1 MSLIKQIWLTIL
13 VLLLLALGGSLFIGT
28 MNSKQYIE
36 QELRIKNADNANAL
50 ALSLSQLDKDPVT
63 VELLVAAQFDT
74 GHYRRIELVSPEGE
88 VLERRVSDAPAS
100 DAPGW
105 FVELIDFD
113 IPAGTAVVQDG
124 WKQFATV
131 TLETHHGYAY
141 RALWRSVVDLLIWF
155 AVAALVSAALAWWIV
170 RAIQRPLQTVVAQA
184 RDIGQRR
191 FTTTEVPRT
200 RELREVVLAMNQ
212 LSNVVRLMLAEET
225 RKLDKLRRRL
235 QQDEVTGVAKRD
247 ALMHRLDAML
257 TSDGQR
263 SAGHLAMVRVAN
275 LTVLNERLGYA
286 ATNQFL
292 NDLAGFLRELA
303 ENYDEGFVGRL
314 NGTDFGLILP
324 GCSDPDALIEAI
336 KSQLYTQ
343 PDVERSGIELPVSLV
358 AYAQGDKRG
367 ELLSVL
373 DGALSKAETRGGKAI
388 EVATTDAKRQPYR
401 THDEWRQALTQALST
416 DGVYLAHYPVLDS
429 DGQLLHHECPARL
442 KLKDAWQSAGV
453 FLPWASRIG
462 MSRDIDLA
470 VVDTALRTIAQD
482 DKPLGINLSS
492 ESIRDTGFVAALRQ
506 RLQDKPQEAR
516 QLWIEVPESAAV
528 RHMAAFRTLSQ
539 ELRQFG
545 CKMGIE
551 HVGPEFAKLNS
562 LHDLGLT
569 YLKID
574 ASLIQDI
581 NREDQTHPF
590 LRGIA
595 TLSHSIGVLVI
606 GEGVANQEERETL
619 FDLGFDGVT
628 GPGVRLTDNR

>member
-1 MSLIKQIWLTIL
+1 MSLIKQLWLAIL

-28 MNSKQYIE
+28 LNSKQYIE

-74 GHYRRIELVSPEGE
+74 GHYRRIELVSPEGAI
-88 VLERRVSDAPAS
+88 LERRVSDVAATEAP
-100 DAPGW
+100 DW
-105 FVELIDFD
+105 FVDLVEFD
-113 IPAGTAVVQDG
+113 IPVGTAVVQDG
-124 WKQFATV
+124 WKQFATI

-141 RALWRSVVDLLIWF
+141 NVLWRSVVDLLMWF
-155 AVAALVSAALAWWIV
+155 AVAALISAALAWWIV
-170 RAIQRPLQTVVAQA
+170 RTIQRPLQNVVAQA

-191 FTTTEVPRT
+191 FTTTELPHT

-275 LTVLNERLGYA
+275 LAALNERLGYA
-286 ATNQFL
+286 DTNQL
-292 NDLAGFLRELA
+292 LSDLASYLTDLA

-314 NGTDFGLILP
+314 NGTDFGMILP
-324 GCSDPDALIEAI
+324 GSGDPDILIEDI
-336 KSQLYTQ
+336 KSQLYGQ
-343 PDVERSGIELPVSLV
+343 PGIDRSGIELPVSLV
-358 AYAQGDKRG
+358 AYAQGDTRG
-367 ELLSVL
+367 DLLSVL
-373 DGALSKAETRGGKAI
+373 DGALAKAEARGGKAI
-388 EVATTDAKRQPYR
+388 EVATTDAKHQPYR
-401 THDEWRQALTQALST
+401 THDEWRQALTQALAT
-416 DGVYLAHYPVLDS
+416 DGVYLAHYPVLD
-429 DGQLLHHECPARL
+429 DEDRLLHHECPARL
-442 KLKDAWQSAGV
+442 KLKESWQSAGV
-453 FLPWASRIG
+453 FLPWATRVG

-470 VVDTALRTIAQD
+470 VVDSALRTIAQD
-482 DKPLGINLSS
+482 NRPLGINLSS

-506 RLQDKPQEAR
+506 RLQAQPQQAS
-516 QLWIEVPESAAV
+516 QLWIEVPESVAV
-528 RHMAAFRTLSQ
+528 RHMVAFRTLSQ

-545 CKMGIE
+545 CKLGIE

-562 LHDLGLT
+562 LHDLGLA
-569 YLKID
+569 YIKID
-574 ASLIQDI
+574 ASLIQNI

-606 GEGVANQEERETL
+606 AEGVTNREERDTL

-628 GPGVRLTDNR
+628 GPGVRLPDA